1 MIIMKYKSFL
11 ILCLIEALFVY
22 SVIGQKE
29 TNTRNWT
36 LNGYLSSLQSVIVM
50 DSMSDNWEAD
60 YLLHNRLNFDWSP
73 SRNFSLIIEMR
84 NRFMYGDQLKSDTL
98 GYYKNSLENDKGI
111 ADLAWNIGEG
121 KSYVFNVMV
130 DRIYARYTYKKFEAT
145 IGRQRIN
152 WGQTFV
158 WNPNDIFN
166 TYSFF
171 DFDYPERPGS
181 DAIRLQYYP
190 GMTSVAELA
199 VKSDSAGDITAAGF
213 YRFNKWGYDV
223 QVLSGILNSEDL
235 VVGLGWSGS
244 IKSVS
249 FRGEMSYFHPYK
261 SFSDTSGLFY
271 LSMGLDY
278 VFPNSVSLQCEALYS
293 QLPKGFDITNF
304 LEFYS
309 RPLSVKNLSFTK
321 FSIFAQAGFP
331 VTPLLNLNLAGMVF
345 PGLNGY
351 YLGPSLTYSLGDN
364 LEFSLYYQLFS
375 GKFGKERQAF
385 NLGFMRFKYNF

>member
-1 MIIMKYKSFL
+1 MYKSIL
-11 ILCLIEALFVY
+11 ILLM
-22 SVIGQKE
+22 IGILAFNDSDAQENNK
-29 TNTRNWT
+29 TRNWT
-36 LNGYLSSLQSVIVM
+36 LNGYISSLQSVM
-50 DSMSDNWEAD
+50 ALDSVSEDYWITD
-60 YLLHNRLNFDWSP
+60 YLLHNRLNFDWFP
-73 SRNFSLIIEMR
+73 TGNFSLKIELR
-84 NRFMYGDQLKSDTL
+84 NRFMYGDQLKSDTS

-111 ADLAWNIGEG
+111 ADLAWNVGEG

-130 DRIYARYTYKKFEAT
+130 DRIYAHYTYKKFEAT
-145 IGRQRIN
+145 VGRQRIN

-190 GMTSVAELA
+190 GMTSVAEMA
-199 VKSDSAGDITAAGF
+199 IKSDSAGNITAAGF
-213 YRFNKWGYDV
+213 YRFNKFGYDV
-223 QVLSGILNSEDL
+223 QILSGILNSEDV

-278 VFPNSVSLQCEALYS
+278 AFPNSITLQCEALYS

-304 LEFYS
+304 QEFYS

-331 VTPLLNLNLAGMVF
+331 VTPLLNMNLAAMIF

-351 YLGPSLTYSLGDN
+351 YLGPSLSYSLADN
-364 LEFSLYYQLFS
+364 LDFSLYYQLFS
-375 GKFGKERQAF
+375 GKFGTSRQNF
-385 NLGFMRFKYNF
+385 NLGFMRVKYNF